1 MTTRDRVPRP
11 TVKRLSLYLREL
23 EGRSPSPRTTIS
35 SRDLATAIGVTDA
48 QVRKDLAVFGQ
59 FGQPGIGYR
68 AGDLITS
75 LRRILGTDRRW
86 RTVVAGAGNIGRAV
100 LSYARLEGK
109 GFDILAAFDADPQV
123 IGTSIGAHRVQSI
136 TEMEDTC
143 RALGAEVGMLA
154 VPASAAQDVAE
165 QLVRGGVCGIL
176 NFAPVH
182 LSLPPHIAIT
192 SVDLT
197 VSLEQLVFRIAA
209 NQGTPGPG

>member
-1 MTTRDRVPRP
+1 MTSRERVPQP
-11 TVKRLSLYLREL
+11 TVKRLSLYLRDL
-23 EGRSPSPRTTIS
+23 EGRNDSPRDTVS
-35 SRDLATAIGVTDA
+35 SRDLAEAIGVTDA

-68 AGDLITS
+68 AIDLRQA
-75 LRRILGTDRRW
+75 LRKILGTDRRW

-100 LSYARLEGK
+100 LNYGRLEGK
-109 GFDILAAFDADPQV
+109 GFDILAAFDSDPQV
-123 IGTSIGAHRVQSI
+123 IGTTIGAHRIHSV
-136 TEMEDTC
+136 TELEETC
-143 RALGAEVGMLA
+143 RTLSAEVGMLA
-154 VPASAAQDVAE
+154 VPASAAQSVAE

-209 NQGTPGPG
+209 NQGSG